1 MDIESGLR
9 PASVAEIVATVATDE
24 KPCSFQIRIGDL
36 SFSGGR

>member
-9 PASVAEIVATVATDE
+9 PVSVAEIVATDE
-24 KPCSFQIRIGDL
+24 KPCSFQVRIGNL